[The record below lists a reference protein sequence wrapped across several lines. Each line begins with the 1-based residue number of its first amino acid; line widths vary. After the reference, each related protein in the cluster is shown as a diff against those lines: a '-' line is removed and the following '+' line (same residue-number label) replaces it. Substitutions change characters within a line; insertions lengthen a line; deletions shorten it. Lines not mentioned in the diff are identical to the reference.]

1 LIPELGKAVL
11 DNFKPAR
18 RLAQDEA
25 VQKLV
30 ANRPARAGQSDRA
43 TLASLVEQFEHGPL
57 QIHDAFALSALN
69 DYDRRVQNEEGYFKA
84 QRRVILAVC
93 VFVLLVGVVLLA
105 PLGFELSEWQLI
117 LQELLVFLGS
127 ISTVTL
133 MILVLRFSTFR
144 TESSIELWRLPS
156 P

>member
-1 LIPELGKAVL
+1 LGKAVL

-57 QIHDAFALSALN
+57 QIHYAFALSALN

-93 VFVLLVGVVLLA
+93 VFVL
-105 PLGFELSEWQLI
+105 W
-117 LQELLVFLGS
+117 
-127 ISTVTL
+127 
-133 MILVLRFSTFR
+133 
-144 TESSIELWRLPS
+144 
-156 P
+156 